1 MAQQNTFDITSQI
14 DHAEVVNAVNQSLK
28 EVQTRFDFKGSQS
41 TIEIEGKTGVV
52 LTSDNEYKLKSLN
65 DILQSKFVKRGVPL
79 KGLSY
84 GKVETALGGT
94 VRQRIELQQGI
105 PQEKAKEIVKHIKDL
120 KFKVQASIQGDFVRV
135 AGKDRDA
142 LQEVI
147 GALRQH
153 DFGIDMQ
160 FTNYR
165 TN

>member
-52 LTSDNEYKLKSLN
+52 LTSDDEYKLKSLN

>member
-1 MAQQNTFDITSQI
+1 MAQQNTFDITSAI
-14 DHAEVVNAVNQSLK
+14 DLAEVANAISQALK
-28 EVQTRFDFKGSQS
+28 EVQTRFDFKGSKS
-41 TIEIEGKTGVV
+41 AIEVEGKEAIV
-52 LTSDNEYKLKSLN
+52 LTSDDDYKLKSLN
-65 DILQSKFVKRGVPL
+65 DILQSKLIKRGVPL
-79 KGLSY
+79 KGLTY
-84 GKVETALGGT
+84 GKVEKALGGT

-105 PQEKAKEIVKHIKDL
+105 PQEKAKEIVKVIKDL
-120 KFKVQASIQGDFVRV
+120 KLKVQSSINGDFVRV

-147 GALRQH
+147 AALREQ

>member
-1 MAQQNTFDITSQI
+1 MAQQNTFDITSTI
-14 DHAEVVNAVNQSLK
+14 DLAEVANAINQAMK
-28 EVQTRFDFKGSQS
+28 EVLTRFDFKGSQS
-41 TIEIEGKTGVV
+41 SIEVEGKEAIV
-52 LTSDNEYKLKSLN
+52 LTSDDEYKLKSLS
-65 DILQSKFVKRGVPL
+65 DILQTRLIKRNVPL
-79 KGLSY
+79 KGLNY
-84 GKVETALGGT
+84 GKIEQALGGT
-94 VRQRIELQQGI
+94 VRQRVDLQQGI
-105 PQEKAKEIVKHIKDL
+105 PQEKAKEIVRLIKDR

-147 GALRQH
+147 GALRQE